1 MKASNAFPSPFLKA
15 DDLQGNNVT
24 VTIESVRMEE
34 IGMGQQKETKPVIKF
49 LGKEKLLVCNKTN
62 WNTIIKLHGDE
73 TDDWAGK
80 KIILS
85 PREVEYQG
93 EMVLSIRV
101 SLQKPA
107 VPAPAPAKSSA
118 RGMPQ
123 PDPDHIEGDPLPTD
137 EVPF

>member
-15 DDLQGNNVT
+15 DDLQGRDVP
-24 VTIESVRMEE
+24 VTIAGVAMEE
-34 IGMGQQKETKPVIKF
+34 IGQGAQKSVKPVISF
-49 LGKEKLLVCNKTN
+49 FGKEKGLVCNKTN

-73 TDDWAGK
+73 TDNWEGK

-101 SLQKPA
+101 ALK
-107 VPAPAPAKSSA
+107 VPAAAAPAAATSSS
-118 RGMPQ
+118 RGMTAKAPVE
-123 PDPDHIEGDPLPTD
+123 DHIDGDP
-137 EVPF
+137 

>member
-15 DDLQGNNVT
+15 DDLQGKNVT
-24 VTIESVRMEE
+24 VTIEGIEMQE
-34 IGMGQQKETKPVIKF
+34 IGQGAQKSTKPVISF
-49 LGKEKLLVCNKTN
+49 VGKDKGLVCNKTN

-73 TDDWAGK
+73 TDHWRGK
-80 KIILS
+80 RIILS

-101 SLQKPA
+101 SLQKPNSG
-107 VPAPAPAKSSA
+107 VLPVAPPEED
-118 RGMPQ
+118 R
-123 PDPDHIEGDPLPTD
+123 IEGDPSQ